1 MPAYKCIGGILDG
14 QRRFLDDGH
23 KELLVRIGPRLSAR
37 DFLVRDFLP
46 PRKPLTIETREEV
59 YVLDRVRSDH
69 GDVTYLR
76 PRSWSSLQALR
87 HALT

>member
-14 QRRFLDDGH
+14 QRQFLDAGQ

-46 PRKPLTIETREEV
+46 PRKPLTIESREEV
-59 YVLDRVRSDH
+59 YVLDRVRSGD
-69 GDVTYLR
+69 GDVIYLR